1 MESKN
6 DSIFDD
12 GFDDDLLAASE
23 HTSTKATSMTEA
35 QKSRAER
42 NRMKAMALKKARLIS
57 NPYPNPKAREDFLT
71 GEKVTKEKETKLV
84 DTNAGFFIEETE
96 EGESSSTLAEPIPAP
111 VVQPD
116 RPECEE
122 CQEALADSYLFR
134 NFGLEVCDKCKNTEK
149 DGKHELITKTDAK
162 NEFLLKD
169 AHFDKEPQRFEA
181 LRFIVR
187 KNPHNQRW
195 GDMKL
200 YLRMQ
205 VEKRALEVWG
215 TEEALEEEHEKR
227 EERRDQ
233 LKVKKFNKK
242 LKALKMQVRGSL
254 YKKVDISVHEHD
266 YGDEV
271 CVDEDED
278 MYSRTCKTCNHVH
291 TYEKM

>member
-1 MESKN
+1 MEDDFFN
-6 DSIFDD
+6 D
-12 GFDDDLLAASE
+12 GADDDLLAASE
-23 HTSTKATSMTEA
+23 DTNPKVTSMTAA

-42 NRMKAMALKKARLIS
+42 NRMKAVALKKARLIA
-57 NPYPNPKAREDFLT
+57 NPYPNPKSKEDFEKVT
-71 GEKVTKEKETKLV
+71 GEKINKEKETKLV

-96 EGESSSTLAEPIPAP
+96 GGENSTAAFAEPLPAP
-111 VVQPD
+111 VVIPD

-122 CQEALADSYLFR
+122 CQDPIADSYLSR
-134 NFGLEVCDKCKNTEK
+134 NFNLEVCDKCKNTEK

-169 AHFDKEPQRFEA
+169 LHFDKEPA
-181 LRFIVR
+181 LKFIVR

-200 YLRMQ
+200 YLRLQ

-215 TEEALEEEHEKR
+215 NEEALEEEHEKR

-254 YKKVDISVHEHD
+254 YKKVDIAVHEHE

-271 CVDEDED
+271 CIDEDED

>member
-1 MESKN
+1 
-6 DSIFDD
+6 
-12 GFDDDLLAASE
+12 
-23 HTSTKATSMTEA
+23 MTAA

-42 NRMKAMALKKARLIS
+42 NRMKAVALKKARLITH
-57 NPYPNPKAREDFLT
+57 PYPNPNSKEDFLT
-71 GEKVTKEKETKLV
+71 GEKISKEKETKLV

-96 EGESSSTLAEPIPAP
+96 GGETSSTLAEPIPAP

-116 RPECEE
+116 RPQCEE
-122 CQEALADSYLFR
+122 CQEELIADSYLLR
-134 NFGLEVCDKCKNTEK
+134 NFDLEVCDKCKNTEK

-162 NEFLLKD
+162 NEFILKD
-169 AHFDKEPQRFEA
+169 LEFDREPG
-181 LRFIVR
+181 LKFILR

-200 YLRMQ
+200 YLRVQ

-215 TEEALEEEHEKR
+215 SEEALEEEHEKR

-254 YKKVDISVHEHD
+254 YKKVDISVHEHE
-266 YGDEV
+266 YGEEV
-271 CVDEDED
+271 YDEDED
-278 MYSRTCKTCNHVH
+278 QYSRTCKTCSHVH
-291 TYEKM
+291 SYEKNVKKYDRF